1 VFVVEGQ
8 VARFKD
14 NITIAW
20 GKQAG
25 NQAEPGVCLHRR
37 GPARLAGGSTGTLLV
52 SSLAAL
58 QEIIRLVG
66 FQSLELVH
74 PNSPLHE
81 QYVNFYRAI
90 VFAFV

>member
-1 VFVVEGQ
+1 LKGKWLASKTTSRSHGENKQEIRPSPAGVFTDGDP
-8 VARFKD
+8 RD
-14 NITIAW
+14 S
-20 GKQAG
+20 
-25 NQAEPGVCLHRR
+25 R
-37 GPARLAGGSTGTLLV
+37 GSTGTLLV